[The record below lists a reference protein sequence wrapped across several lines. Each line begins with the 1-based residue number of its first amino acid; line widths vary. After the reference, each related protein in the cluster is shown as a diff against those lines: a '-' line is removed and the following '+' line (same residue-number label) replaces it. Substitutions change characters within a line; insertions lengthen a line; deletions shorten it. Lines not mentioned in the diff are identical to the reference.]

1 MIGLAFTM
9 LFSKISAVLTW
20 IGLLWVIIFSALWD
34 VVKDAWSWPFDQM
47 LSVAVAAVAALDT
60 TGINASVQGWGG
72 VPAEVMNLLS
82 LLGVGTALT
91 IIGAAI
97 AIRFGLQLIPFVRL
111 GS

>member
-1 MIGLAFTM
+1 MFAFFR
-9 LFSKISAVLTW
+9 LLLSKIVAVV
-20 IGLLWVIIFSALWD
+20 GWVGELAKAVFVALWD
-34 VVKDAWSWPFDQM
+34 MVKDAACWPFEQM
-47 LSVAVAAVAALDT
+47 LKIVIATLNSFDTSAL
-60 TGINASVQGWGG
+60 TGSVQGWGSL
-72 VPAEVMNLLS
+72 PAELLNVLG

>member
-1 MIGLAFTM
+1 MAAAFTM
-9 LFSKISAVLTW
+9 LFAKISAVLTW
-20 IGLLWVIIFSALWD
+20 IGSLWVAVFVAIWD
-34 VVKDAWSWPFDQM
+34 VVCDAWCWPFDQV
-47 LSVAVAAVAALDT
+47 LQVATSAVGSIDVSGL
-60 TGINASVQGWGG
+60 TGNLQGWGG

-82 LLGVGTALT
+82 LLGVGTALS